1 MGAARLEVVSRDACD
16 EARALASAA
25 LDGHLLDEVNRR
37 ILGRHLQACADCTR
51 FVRRIESIALLL
63 RSAPLEPFRC
73 PPAGNATRARRL
85 RRLREAATVAA
96 VVVVAV
102 GVASLPQAA
111 DAPTPLPRM
120 VATVDVPA
128 GAPVKLPIGQK
139 SAASDFAGGYR
150 ALEA

>member
-1 MGAARLEVVSRDACD
+1 MEARLEAVSRDACD
-16 EARALASAA
+16 EARSLASAA
-25 LDGHLLDEVNRR
+25 LDGHPLDELHRR
-37 ILGRHLQACADCTR
+37 LLHRHLRACADCTR

-63 RSAPLEPFRC
+63 RSAPLETFRC
-73 PPAGNATRARRL
+73 PPVGNGTGSRRL
-85 RRLREAATVAA
+85 RRLREAGTVAA

-111 DAPTPLPRM
+111 DAPAPLPRM

-139 SAASDFAGGYR
+139 SAASDFAAGYR